1 MYQRNARGERA
12 AFDRLPLSVMSSWMD
27 ELAKWCP
34 KLRVVRLHS
43 SDENERQ
50 RLRREVV
57 INTEI
62 YDVALTTYEM
72 ACNPSFALALT
83 QKVYWRCV
91 ILDEGHKVKNEETTA
106 HQILKRIHRQH
117 THPFDWYAS
126 AE

>member
-1 MYQRNARGERA
+1 
-12 AFDRLPLSVMSSWMD
+12 MD

-117 THPFDWYAS
+117 TILLTGTPVQNNLPRSRSTALLI
-126 AE
+126 